1 MFKHKLSNIGYWMIM
16 LAGVSMIA
24 GNWFDFDDNLPLSL
38 INGIVAIIGLVLM
51 FWGMKKASDLEKKV

>member
-24 GNWFDFDDNLPLSL
+24 GNWLDFDKNLPLSL
-38 INGIVAIIGLVLM
+38 INGIVAFIGLVLM
-51 FWGMKKASDLEKKV
+51 FWGMKKAGDLEK